1 MHVRSVKAEKAGKVN
16 LNLGVCRLSVGWPRP
31 IDRSII
37 NRYGSDK
44 ASPMATNWESY
55 RKKHVER
62 YVMVYY
68 TTIAHRQEPE
78 S

>member
-1 MHVRSVKAEKAGKVN
+1 MHVRPAKAGKAGKVN
-16 LNLGVCRLSVGWPRP
+16 LNLGVCRLAVGWPRP

-44 ASPMATNWESY
+44 ASPMATIWEGY
-55 RKKHVER
+55 RKKVCRAHSHVLLYR
-62 YVMVYY
+62 NC
-68 TTIAHRQEPE
+68 